1 MSSERPA
8 VPQGF
13 PRMKETEAGAL
24 LREVILA
31 TAQLLRANDLDASIQ
46 DALGRVAQ
54 TIGADAAALFE
65 YPRRDAQRD
74 NGTAPTD
81 SVSPDVPSPDVP
93 SPDAPSVESQFAE
106 PTSAGSPSER
116 GDREDPVRLYT
127 WSPPADACGDP
138 SADASGDDPLAAG
151 GEAPSSSGASA
162 PATDAVS
169 TFTMTVPITVQG
181 QSWGTL
187 RFDTSDGRTEW
198 TQKRIS
204 ILQLM
209 AQNFGEAIRRSRS
222 EETQADRESLPDIV
236 TRVVDHAVATGQLQ
250 GGVVVVQSDGTVLYQ
265 NESLV
270 DLSGWTRVGL
280 NRSGGLLPHLRPV
293 SVRSAVR
300 KALQN
305 GEEMD
310 AEVSIGA
317 KDSVSLHLQLTP
329 ITGNDDEPICT
340 ICWFQ
345 SLATKTAE
353 LSNER
358 QNLSLR
364 RRVRA
369 ERALVDASRLLVASD
384 ACDFDQLLEIVGEAT
399 GARYAYLVIITPDD
413 VVGTPKEGS
422 YAEVTRAPIHL
433 DTYSQHEWFSSSA
446 SRRAQEREEEGG
458 PTFAV
463 PILSADDQLFGYMG
477 VEYEVGSSPYRDEDA
492 RVLSVLGDMLCTYLR
507 RQLSEE
513 ALRRSE
519 KRYRYFVD
527 TIDEAIWRVDLK
539 TPIPPHRETNAQVDH
554 VLEHGIISEANA
566 AMARLF
572 KVEST
577 SELIGLPVSR
587 LLDVVSLEFLY
598 NLAQAG
604 FELRQHEYV
613 VSREGERDRYFM
625 MNTVGVDE
633 GNGIQGI
640 WGSGTEV
647 TDRVVLERRMVEALE
662 RQQQRFGHNL
672 HDRVSQQL
680 AGTRMLAQNL
690 SARYFEDD
698 PKGQREVEK
707 IISYVQEAAQHVSDL
722 QRGVMPVQVDRDG
735 LAQGLRELTSR
746 IERLPNVDC
755 TYEHDGHTDIG
766 HQQVKLQ
773 LYRIAQE
780 ATRNAVAHGQPSRVH
795 IELVGDDE
803 AIILRVED
811 DGQGFDLARM
821 DDPTASTLG
830 IHSMR
835 YRAHT
840 IGASLNIDA
849 AEGEGARIE
858 VRLPRETLRRKMEE

>member
-13 PRMKETEAGAL
+13 PRMKETEARAL

-81 SVSPDVPSPDVP
+81 AA
-93 SPDAPSVESQFAE
+93 SPDAASAESS
-106 PTSAGSPSER
+106 PAGFSSTESPSER
-116 GDREDPVRLYT
+116 RDRESPVRLYT
-127 WSPPADACGDP
+127 WSPAAAPSADP
-138 SADASGDDPLAAG
+138 SADMPGNDDSLAAG
-151 GEAPSSSGASA
+151 GEAASFSGGPGS
-162 PATDAVS
+162 ATDPVS

-181 QSWGTL
+181 QPWGTL

-209 AQNFGEAIRRSRS
+209 AQNFGEAIRRSRF

-236 TRVVDHAVATGQLQ
+236 MRVVDHAVATGQLQ
-250 GGVVVVQSDGTVLYQ
+250 GGVMVVQFDGTVLYQ

-270 DLSGWTRVGL
+270 DLSGRTRVGL

-329 ITGNDDEPICT
+329 ITGSDDEPICT

-345 SLATKTAE
+345 SLATETAE

-399 GARYAYLVIITPDD
+399 EARYAYLVIITPDD
-413 VVGTPKEGS
+413 VVGTPKEDS

-446 SRRAQEREEEGG
+446 SRHTQELEEGG

-519 KRYRYFVD
+519 QRYRYFVD

-539 TPIPPHRETNAQVDH
+539 TPIPPDRETDAQVEH

-572 KVEST
+572 EVESK

-613 VSREGERDRYFM
+613 VSREGERERYFM

-690 SARYFEDD
+690 SVRYFEDD

-735 LAQGLRELTSR
+735 LAQGLRELASR

-755 TYEHDGHTDIG
+755 TYEHDGHTDIS

-795 IELVGDDE
+795 IELVGEDE

>member
-1 MSSERPA
+1 MSSERSA

-24 LREVILA
+24 LHEVILA
-31 TAQLLRANDLDASIQ
+31 TAQLLRAEDLDASIE
-46 DALGRVAQ
+46 DALGRVAK

-74 NGTAPTD
+74 DGTPPAGAERNGAP
-81 SVSPDVPSPDVP
+81 
-93 SPDAPSVESQFAE
+93 AAESSLGQ
-106 PTSAGSPSER
+106 R
-116 GDREDPVRLYT
+116 NRETPIRLYT
-127 WSPPADACGDP
+127 WSLSTDA
-138 SADASGDDPLAAG
+138 SADTPGEDPFVAGRGTTASSDGGTPAGDL
-151 GEAPSSSGASA
+151 
-162 PATDAVS
+162 VS

-181 QSWGTL
+181 QPWGTL
-187 RFDTSDGRTEW
+187 RFDTSDQRTEW
-198 TQKRIS
+198 TQQRIS
-204 ILQLM
+204 ILQRM

-222 EETQADRESLPDIV
+222 EDAQGDRETLPDIV
-236 TRVVDHAVATGQLQ
+236 TNVVTHAVATGQLQ
-250 GGVVVVQSDGTVLYQ
+250 GGVVVVQADGTVLYQ

-280 NRSGGLLPHLRPV
+280 NRSGGLVPHLRPA
-293 SVRSAVR
+293 SVRGAVR
-300 KALQN
+300 EALQN
-305 GEEMD
+305 GEELD

-329 ITGNDDEPICT
+329 ITGRNGEPICT

-345 SLATKTAE
+345 SLANERSE

-369 ERALVDASRLLVASD
+369 ERALVEASKLLVASD

-413 VVGTPKEGS
+413 VVGAPSEGS
-422 YAEVTRAPIHL
+422 YADVTWAPIHL
-433 DTYSQHEWFSSSA
+433 DTYSQYEWFSSSA
-446 SRRAQEREEEGG
+446 SRRAEDLEEEGG

-477 VEYEVGSSPYRDEDA
+477 VEYEVGSAPYRDEDA

-519 KRYRYFVD
+519 QRYRYFVD
-527 TIDEAIWRVDLK
+527 TIDEAIWRVDLQ
-539 TPIPPHRETNAQVDH
+539 TPIPPDMATEAQVEH
-554 VLEHGIISEANA
+554 VLEHGVISEANA

-572 KVEST
+572 EVEST
-577 SELIGLPVSR
+577 STLIGLPVSR
-587 LLDVVSLEFLY
+587 LIDVVSPDFLY
-598 NLAQAG
+598 DLAKAG

-613 VSREGERDRYFM
+613 VSRDDGRERYFM

-633 GNGIQGI
+633 GNGIRGI

-690 SARYFEDD
+690 SARYFEDN

-735 LAQGLRELTSR
+735 LAQGLRELASR
-746 IERLPNVDC
+746 IERLPNVEC
-755 TYEHDGHTDIG
+755 TYEHDGCTDIN
-766 HQQVKLQ
+766 HHQVKLQ

-780 ATRNAVAHGQPSRVH
+780 ATRNAIAHGQPSHVR
-795 IELVGDDE
+795 IELLGDDE
-803 AIILRVED
+803 TIILRVGD
-811 DGQGFDLARM
+811 DGRGFDLSCM
-821 DDPTASTLG
+821 DDRTASTLG

-858 VRLPRETLRRKMEE
+858 VRLPRETLKRKMEG

>member
-1 MSSERPA
+1 
-8 VPQGF
+8 
-13 PRMKETEAGAL
+13 MKETEAGTL

-31 TAQLLRANDLDASIQ
+31 TAQLLRTNDIDVSVQ
-46 DALGRVAQ
+46 DALGRVAR

-65 YPRRDAQRD
+65 YPRREEKRVTGTSSSESTPVQR
-74 NGTAPTD
+74 NHET
-81 SVSPDVPSPDVP
+81 
-93 SPDAPSVESQFAE
+93 
-106 PTSAGSPSER
+106 
-116 GDREDPVRLYT
+116 PVRLYT
-127 WSPPADACGDP
+127 WSSTADKRGDAEETMSSSEP
-138 SADASGDDPLAAG
+138 TSSGD
-151 GEAPSSSGASA
+151 S
-162 PATDAVS
+162 VS

-181 QSWGTL
+181 QPWGTL
-187 RFDTSDGRTEW
+187 RFDTSDERTEW

-222 EETQADRESLPDIV
+222 EETHPDTQSLPDIV
-236 TRVVDHAVATGQLQ
+236 TDVVDHAVATGQLQ
-250 GGVVVVQSDGTVLYQ
+250 GGVVVVQTDGTVLYQ
-265 NESLV
+265 NDSLV

-293 SVRSAVR
+293 SVRGAVR

-310 AEVSIGA
+310 AEVLIGE
-317 KDSVSLHLQLTP
+317 KDSVSLNLQLTP
-329 ITGNDDEPICT
+329 IIGRDGEPICT

-345 SLATKTAE
+345 SLAPETAE
-353 LSNER
+353 LTNER

-369 ERALVDASRLLVASD
+369 ERALVEASKLLVASD

-433 DTYSQHEWFSSSA
+433 DTYRQYEWFASSS
-446 SRRAQEREEEGG
+446 SREAQDMEDEGG

-477 VEYEVGSSPYRDEDA
+477 VEYEVGSAPYRDEDA

-519 KRYRYFVD
+519 QRYRYFVD
-527 TIDEAIWRVDLK
+527 TIAEAIWRVDLQ
-539 TPIPPHRETNAQVDH
+539 TPIPPDASTETQVEH
-554 VLEHGIISEANA
+554 VLAHGVISEANA

-572 KVEST
+572 EVES
-577 SELIGLPVSR
+577 SSALVGLPVSR
-587 LLDVVSLEFLY
+587 LLDVVSREFLY
-598 NLAQAG
+598 DLVDAG

-613 VSREGERDRYFM
+613 VSREGERERYFM

-647 TDRVVLERRMVEALE
+647 TERVVLERRMVEALE

-690 SARYFEDD
+690 SARYFEDN

-735 LAQGLRELTSR
+735 LAQGLRELVSR
-746 IERLPNVDC
+746 IERLPNIDC
-755 TYEHDGHTDIG
+755 TYEHDGHTDID

-780 ATRNAVAHGQPSRVH
+780 ATRNAIAHGQPSHVH
-795 IELVGDDE
+795 VELLGDED

-821 DDPTASTLG
+821 DDRTASTLG

-840 IGASLNIDA
+840 IGASLDIDA

-858 VRLPRETLRRKMEE
+858 VRLPRETLKRKLTE